1 MYDTPALPLP
11 RGLQKNKKIKTSI
24 GNPTKFPISN
34 RSRGSLGMWC
44 KISLFISHGVD
55 CTTPTVFLTSPRPL
69 GEVQNSSF
77 FTKRGWSCY
86 LLLKGFPELPKL
98 SRPLANRKQDI
109 QVCQAGNLAFSYLTE
124 EARGKLRKRSLAAPA
139 RQKLWF
145 PGCTRQLT
153 TCWNT
158 SPRRPDPVFL
168 PPRSRHSCVAHR
180 FRQENIYTNKMKS
193 LLFFLEP

>member
-1 MYDTPALPLP
+1 MTNFAAHSMYDRPALPLP

-34 RSRGSLGMWC
+34 RSRGSLGMWY

-109 QVCQAGNLAFSYLTE
+109 QVCHAGNLAFSYLTE
-124 EARGKLRKRSLAAPA
+124 EARGKLGKGALAAPA
-139 RQKLWF
+139 SSQDALVPRMDTAAYNLLEHQSQETWPCLLASTVTALMC
-145 PGCTRQLT
+145 CT
-153 TCWNT
+153 
-158 SPRRPDPVFL
+158 
-168 PPRSRHSCVAHR
+168 
-180 FRQENIYTNKMKS
+180 
-193 LLFFLEP
+193 